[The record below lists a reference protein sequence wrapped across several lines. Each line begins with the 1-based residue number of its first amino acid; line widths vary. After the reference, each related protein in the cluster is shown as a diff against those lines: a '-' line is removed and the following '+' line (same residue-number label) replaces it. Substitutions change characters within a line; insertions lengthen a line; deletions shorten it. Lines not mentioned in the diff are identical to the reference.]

1 MFLFLVYLGAILG
14 GFGGSWTG
22 PVIPKL
28 RDLDQSPLPYL
39 LTEAQLALVGSFG
52 YLGAIPGLCNIG
64 SRTEKKNSEDIMRR
78 RVVKGSGFS
87 H

>member
-64 SRTEKKNSEDIMRR
+64 LVLRKRI
-78 RVVKGSGFS
+78 VKICEEEL
-87 H
+87 